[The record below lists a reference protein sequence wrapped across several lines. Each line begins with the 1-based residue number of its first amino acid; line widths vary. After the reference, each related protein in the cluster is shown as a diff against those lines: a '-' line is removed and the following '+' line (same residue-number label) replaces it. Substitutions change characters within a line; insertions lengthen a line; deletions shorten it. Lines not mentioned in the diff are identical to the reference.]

1 MFKEEVKHMDVVKHD
16 TFNCH
21 SVKDELMSKM
31 VDYSNLNNN
40 NIKTEYSGDTED
52 IWGKDTSDKELI
64 NNLNDNE
71 IDD

>member
-1 MFKEEVKHMDVVKHD
+1 
-16 TFNCH
+16 
-21 SVKDELMSKM
+21 MSKM